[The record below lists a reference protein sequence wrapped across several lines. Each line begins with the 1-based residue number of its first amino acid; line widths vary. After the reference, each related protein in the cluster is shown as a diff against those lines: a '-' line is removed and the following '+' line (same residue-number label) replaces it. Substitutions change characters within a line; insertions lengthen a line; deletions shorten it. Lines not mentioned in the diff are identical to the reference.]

1 MSSQPNATAPSA
13 PTLPAPAPL
22 AELVPIDAADAKL
35 RDTLKRCSPATYEAA
50 REFRRSGNVDVL
62 PALMHGIIERYV
74 ERERRGKLAQANDS
88 LRLIED
94 LGLDS
99 LTLMEIVVLA
109 EEILPISIDN
119 EDMCHLRT
127 LGDVKQRVT
136 ELMISLKSGAQ
147 IPPPP
152 APAFAPPGAPLTSR

>member
-1 MSSQPNATAPSA
+1 MSSQPNATAPS
-13 PTLPAPAPL
+13 
-22 AELVPIDAADAKL
+22 
-35 RDTLKRCSPATYEAA
+35 LKRCSPATYEAA
-50 REFRRSGNVDVL
+50 REFRRSGNVELL
-62 PALMHGIIERYV
+62 PVLMHGIIERYV
-74 ERERRGKLAQANDS
+74 ERERRGKLVNAPDS
-88 LRLIED
+88 LRLVED

-136 ELMISLKSGAQ
+136 ELMISLKADAQ
-147 IPPPP
+147 IPP
-152 APAFAPPGAPLTSR
+152 APAQAFATPRVPLTSR